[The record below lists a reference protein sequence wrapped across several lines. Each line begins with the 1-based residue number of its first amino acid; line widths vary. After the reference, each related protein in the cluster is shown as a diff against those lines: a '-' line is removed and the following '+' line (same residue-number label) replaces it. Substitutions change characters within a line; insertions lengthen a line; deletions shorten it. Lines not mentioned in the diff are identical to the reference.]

1 MTVRPKSEPRFLSGE
16 LLAFGGDGYLYS
28 RSDLSFSTD
37 SDLLETRGNVTVVAG
52 QTHLKAIKKRLNA

>member
-16 LLAFGGDGYLYS
+16 LLALGGDGYLYS

-52 QTHLKAIKKRLNA
+52 QTHLNAIKKI